1 VASHHIQSWLQ
12 RAVNTI
18 SDLQVP
24 NPVNNGAVGENRTPD
39 LMITN
44 QLLYLLSY
52 NSETGVD

>member
-1 VASHHIQSWLQ
+1 M
-12 RAVNTI
+12 RAI
-18 SDLQVP
+18 YR
-24 NPVNNGAVGENRTPD
+24 PVTRHFDYGAVGENRTPD